1 MVYKL
6 CHKSNKKKALSRLGK
21 VEIIIV
27 YLRRCKKEKYEGTQ
41 KSPLFILKMFKEK
54 VKALLENCL
63 DERPDLFLIDFEIL
77 EDQSIRV
84 VIDGDNGVAVEDC
97 MLVSRAI
104 EHNLDREAYDFS
116 LEVSSAGAMSPL
128 INNRQYKKN
137 IGRTLEVKLKDK
149 QFFEA
154 ELMEVADDTITLK
167 WKSREPKPVG
177 KGKVTV
183 VNEAKVNYQDIEKAN
198 VIIKF

>member
-1 MVYKL
+1 ML
-6 CHKSNKKKALSRLGK
+6 QLGK
-21 VEIIIV
+21 VKINVV
-27 YLRRCKKEKYEGTQ
+27 YLRRCTKEKYEGTQ

-54 VKALLENCL
+54 VKTLLENCL

-104 EHNLDREAYDFS
+104 EHNLDREKYDFS
-116 LEVSSAGAMSPL
+116 LEVSSAGALSPI
-128 INNRQYKKN
+128 INQRQYKKN
-137 IGRTLEVKLKDK
+137 IGRILEIKLKDQK
-149 QFFEA
+149 PFEA
-154 ELMEVADDTITLK
+154 ELTEVDVNTITLK

-183 VNEAKVNYQDIEKAN
+183 LNETKVDYQDIEKAN